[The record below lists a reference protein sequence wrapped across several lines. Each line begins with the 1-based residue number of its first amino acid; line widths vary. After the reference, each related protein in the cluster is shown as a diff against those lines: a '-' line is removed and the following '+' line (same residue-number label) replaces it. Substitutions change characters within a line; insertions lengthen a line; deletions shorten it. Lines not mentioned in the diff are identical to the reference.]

1 MAILWPKI
9 GQRHFG
15 ARASHGHNL
24 AIFHQILTNEHTK
37 MTSLLRRIEWN
48 KILSSISLFYIL
60 VFWLHFCSEASHEQC
75 CTYGL
80 KTTLKL
86 LVHVLAIMASSYLK
100 IVFLKKSGLNPP
112 PPPPLN
118 IMPAPRRSPFFFQ
131 CQLYKNI
138 VICENS
144 DFRVLFKHVKKLC

>member
-24 AIFHQILTNEHTK
+24 AIFHPILTNEHTK
-37 MTSLLRRIEWN
+37 MTNSLRQIEWN
-48 KILSSISLFYIL
+48 KKLSSMSVILYIAFL
-60 VFWLHFCSEASHEQC
+60 APFLLYTRYPIVARALGLAAAFRPSASREQRYLAYNHFCSEASHRHC

-100 IVFLKKSGLNPP
+100 IVFLQKSGL
-112 PPPPLN
+112 
-118 IMPAPRRSPFFFQ
+118 ITHTHCTKSQ
-131 CQLYKNI
+131 
-138 VICENS
+138 
-144 DFRVLFKHVKKLC
+144 